1 MIAEFTAPE
10 ATANDAELL
19 ISHPFTCSR
28 GTGEARVGLLF
39 AHDDKVDRCG
49 AVEVAALQQTVW
61 YPTETFWDRV
71 NRNSNGA

>member
-10 ATANDAELL
+10 ATADDAELL

-39 AHDDKVDRCG
+39 SHDDKVVGEALWRRWGGGC
-49 AVEVAALQQTVW
+49 VAANCLVS
-61 YPTETFWDRV
+61 YGNV
-71 NRNSNGA
+71 VG